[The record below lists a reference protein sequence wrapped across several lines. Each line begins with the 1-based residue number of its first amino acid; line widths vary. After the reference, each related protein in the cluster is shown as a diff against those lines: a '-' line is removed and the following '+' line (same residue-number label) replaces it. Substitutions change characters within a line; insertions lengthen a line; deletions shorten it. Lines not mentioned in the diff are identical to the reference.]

1 MDNYHEFCR
10 LLGRRYNV
18 LYYIV
23 YCMYSILYVS
33 SILHVYFICRTYCV
47 RTILC
52 IYIICILLYFI
63 SCIIC
68 LYYYTSYTN
77 ILIHIIYVIYIGRLK
92 ASYQLSE
99 IVKTKNFIEW
109 LELASDFTNKSL
121 LNWTYSMNSIH
132 YLLALWGRLVA
143 ALPYLRTD
151 GTETQRQA
159 QILRQ
164 CVLSVCESYI
174 KTMLDSVDIVVASD
188 GGVDDPLDDEVYI
201 HI

>member
-1 MDNYHEFCR
+1 MCYIIYTVCIIR
-10 LLGRRYNV
+10 TAYCIYRTYCIRTILYIMYV
-18 LYYIV
+18 YILYYLYKYYNI
-23 YCMYSILYVS
+23 CNTILYSNILYV
-33 SILHVYFICRTYCV
+33 HT
-47 RTILC
+47 
-52 IYIICILLYFI
+52 
-63 SCIIC
+63 
-68 LYYYTSYTN
+68 
-77 ILIHIIYVIYIGRLK
+77 GRLK

-201 HI
+201 YM